1 MRLLKKFKDW
11 KLKRAIN
18 SAVTILQSIDKL
30 MVDKQYTRSE
40 RKQFWQQ
47 FIKFDSA
54 REELFKRL
62 KNDGADN
69 D

>member
-1 MRLLKKFKDW
+1 MKLFKKFKDW

-18 SAVTILQSIDKL
+18 SAVTILQAIDKL
-30 MVDKQYTRSE
+30 MIEKQYTRSE
-40 RKQFWQQ
+40 RKLFWQQ
-47 FIKFDSA
+47 FIKFDSV

-62 KNDGADN
+62 KEDGADN

>member
-1 MRLLKKFKDW
+1 MKLFKKFKDW
-11 KLKRAIN
+11 KLRRSIN

-30 MVDKQYTRSE
+30 MSDKQYTRSE

-62 KNDGADN
+62 KSDGADN

>member
-1 MRLLKKFKDW
+1 MKLLKKFKDW

-18 SAVTILQSIDKL
+18 SAVTILQAIDKL
-30 MVDKQYTRSE
+30 MIEKQYTRSE
-40 RKQFWQQ
+40 RKLFWQQ
-47 FIKFDSA
+47 FIKFDSV

-62 KNDGADN
+62 KEDGADN

>member
-1 MRLLKKFKDW
+1 MKLLKKFKDW

-18 SAVTILQSIDKL
+18 SAVTILQAIDKL
-30 MVDKQYTRSE
+30 MVEKQYTRSE
-40 RKQFWQQ
+40 RKLFWQQ
-47 FIKFDSA
+47 FIKFDSV

-62 KNDGADN
+62 KEDGADN

>member
-1 MRLLKKFKDW
+1 MKLFKKFKDW
-11 KLKRAIN
+11 KLRRSIN

-30 MVDKQYTRSE
+30 MIEKQYTRSE

-54 REELFKRL
+54 REELLKRL
-62 KNDGADN
+62 KSDGADN